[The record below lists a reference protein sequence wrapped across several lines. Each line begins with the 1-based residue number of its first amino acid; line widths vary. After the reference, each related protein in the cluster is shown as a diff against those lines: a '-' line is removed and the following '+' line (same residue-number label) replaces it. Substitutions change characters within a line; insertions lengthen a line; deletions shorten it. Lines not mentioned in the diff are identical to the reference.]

1 MAPRDNGRGRAAV
14 PRPKAA
20 DAGASKATRS
30 GVRPAVTRPPR
41 GGAQETPEP
50 ATGSSLRRRR
60 RALKTVELIARD
72 IILDITERG
81 LKEGDTL
88 PSEAQ
93 MLRHYEVGRASLR
106 EALRLLEV
114 QGLVRIR
121 TGARGGP
128 AVGAATAGNLARM
141 LTLYFGLAGATYED
155 LTAVMLIAS
164 PKVAELAARN
174 RLSKAESLALRAAI
188 ERPCSAANPRLIR
201 TETLTDF
208 HSLLPALARN
218 PVWSLLTDAIGLIF
232 SEHVMTTAD
241 SRDFHAATVVDHE
254 RIAKAILTRDAELA
268 SRLMREHTERMI
280 EFYRG
285 QNPAIFSSVIEW
297 R

>member
-1 MAPRDNGRGRAAV
+1 MPQRMATDAV
-14 PRPKAA
+14 M
-20 DAGASKATRS
+20 SKATRS
-30 GVRPAVTRPPR
+30 GPRAAVASRSRDEAGDVPGT
-41 GGAQETPEP
+41 

-60 RALKTVELIARD
+60 RALKTSELIARE

-128 AVGAATAGNLARM
+128 VVGAATAENLARM
-141 LTLYFGLAGATYED
+141 LTLFFGLAGATYED
-155 LTAVMLIAS
+155 LTAVMLIAA

-174 RLSKAESLALRAAI
+174 RLSKAESLALRAAV
-188 ERPCSAANPRLIR
+188 ERPCAAVNPRLIR

-208 HSLLPALARN
+208 HSLLPMLARN

-232 SEHVMTTAD
+232 AEHVMTTTD

-254 RIAKAILTRDAELA
+254 HIAKAILARDGELA
-268 SRLMREHTERMI
+268 SCLMREHTERMI
-280 EFYRG
+280 AFYRG
-285 QNPAIFSSVIEW
+285 QNPSIFASVIEW

>member
-1 MAPRDNGRGRAAV
+1 MPRSTAAG
-14 PRPKAA
+14 KAM
-20 DAGASKATRS
+20 SKATRP
-30 GVRPAVTRPPR
+30 GPRRTAAGRPLDNTDGTA
-41 GGAQETPEP
+41 ES

-60 RALKTVELIARD
+60 RVLKTSELIAREM
-72 IILDITERG
+72 ILDITERG

-128 AVGAATAGNLARM
+128 VVGAATAGNLARM
-141 LTLYFGLAGATYED
+141 LTLFFGLAGATYED

-174 RLSKAESLALRAAI
+174 RLSKAESLALRSAI
-188 ERPCSAANPRLIR
+188 ERPCTAANPRLIR

-232 SEHVMTTAD
+232 AEHVMTTTD
-241 SRDFHAATVVDHE
+241 SRDFHAVTVVDHE
-254 RIAKAILTRDAELA
+254 RIAKAILARDAELA
-268 SRLMREHTERMI
+268 SRLMREHTDRMI
-280 EFYRG
+280 DFYRR
-285 QNPAIFSSVIEW
+285 QNPSIFASVIEW